1 MGRSRRRAGGGV
13 LGEGAAVAA
22 EARRRERHNK
32 ADMHTISR
40 ILDFSR
46 RLTIVFKRPSCEL
59 VHQEWLT
66 TARGHTVASCDERG
80 LACAAHTDVVYIHIC
95 GHVSAGSGHEFSGFF
110 HGLTIVAVVAP
121 MAASRRAIG
130 TLASSSTGGNTT
142 KPTSHKSDGDA
153 CHEHRDARPCEH
165 RGRIRLHTVR

>member
-1 MGRSRRRAGGGV
+1 M
-13 LGEGAAVAA
+13 
-22 EARRRERHNK
+22 
-32 ADMHTISR
+32 
-40 ILDFSR
+40 
-46 RLTIVFKRPSCEL
+46 
-59 VHQEWLT
+59 
-66 TARGHTVASCDERG
+66 ASCDERRVW
-80 LACAAHTDVVYIHIC
+80 LVQPIRTWYIHTYAATC
-95 GHVSAGSGHEFSGFF
+95 RPVRGTNSGFF

-121 MAASRRAIG
+121 MSASRRAIG

>member
-1 MGRSRRRAGGGV
+1 M
-13 LGEGAAVAA
+13 
-22 EARRRERHNK
+22 
-32 ADMHTISR
+32 
-40 ILDFSR
+40 
-46 RLTIVFKRPSCEL
+46 
-59 VHQEWLT
+59 
-66 TARGHTVASCDERG
+66 ASCDERG

-95 GHVSAGSGHEFSGFF
+95 GHVSAGSGHENSGFF

-121 MAASRRAIG
+121 MSASRRAIG